1 MSYKPHQ
8 KFLTRDDIPS
18 LARKLNRMQTE
29 LSRSIGSGK
38 ATIIQRSVS
47 SSGGGGGSTGTS
59 LHVEAGVTTCM
70 VAGTAVTF
78 TTAYPAVIDAVHGDY
93 VVMVRA
99 VDSLGV
105 PTNCK
110 VTKTPTGM
118 TLTPDFDSSVVE
130 WTTIPR
136 TV

>member
-38 ATIIQRSVS
+38 TTIIRSSGS
-47 SSGGGGGSTGTS
+47 SSAGGGGSTGTS

-78 TTAYPAVIDAVHGDY
+78 ATAYPTAIDAVHGDY
-93 VVMVRA
+93 VVGYRA
-99 VDSLGV
+99 EDSLGV
-105 PTNCK
+105 PTTCRF
-110 VTKTPTGM
+110 TKSPTGM
-118 TLTPDFDSSVVE
+118 TIVPPFDGTVVE
-130 WTTIPR
+130 WWTIPR
-136 TV
+136 TA